1 MAKVVAPI
9 VAIVEIIGK
18 PKPSSYQEG
27 EFYYPTLFLDQSKEG
42 DEAKIWKSLS
52 EDEVSQLRKGARVQL
67 VPAGTT
73 KNGQAKHNIVLMD
86 APAIAPQHTPHQP
99 IAPTQQADP
108 YRMSDE
114 QKRDVAAYVS
124 QMGDLLAYCRNV
136 AQQKLGEVEEET
148 IRTSTASLFIAAQRK
163 FNL

>member
-9 VAIVEIIGK
+9 VAVVEIVGK
-18 PKPSSYQEG
+18 PKPSAYHEG

-42 DEAKIWKSLS
+42 DEAKIWKSLT
-52 EDEVSQLRKGARVQL
+52 EEEASQLRKGARVQL
-67 VPAGTT
+67 VPAGST
-73 KNGQAKHNIVLMD
+73 KNGQAKHNIVLLD
-86 APAIAPQHTPHQP
+86 APAVASRP
-99 IAPTQQADP
+99 IAPTTAPAQQTDP
-108 YRMSDE
+108 YRMSDD

-136 AQQKLGEVEEET
+136 AQQKLGDVEEET